1 MKRDNLPPK
10 RVPSVLFDIP
20 WRFVKRD
27 GSALPKRVPCL
38 LLDFLTAFDH
48 MLEPG
53 GVMRFYARSSPNH
66 ANLLVFP
73 DPNEIT
79 KLVSKACV
87 NDTKYLGSLGI
98 WRYHSIVCCIVYSW
112 WPINLILTWQVS
124 CRNWWSQLLCS
135 MPMVLLT
142 LATKAEDIKFSLSF
156 IAMLSSLPLTH
167 AGHIY
172 TLYVN
177 YARITVVIIG
187 TSLSLLSP
195 IFSII
200 VVLYIRRYMFCT

>member
-1 MKRDNLPPK
+1 M
-10 RVPSVLFDIP
+10 
-20 WRFVKRD
+20 
-27 GSALPKRVPCL
+27 
-38 LLDFLTAFDH
+38 
-48 MLEPG
+48 
-53 GVMRFYARSSPNH
+53 
-66 ANLLVFP
+66 
-73 DPNEIT
+73 
-79 KLVSKACV
+79 
-87 NDTKYLGSLGI
+87 

-156 IAMLSSLPLTH
+156 IAMLSSLPH

-177 YARITVVIIG
+177 YARITIVIIG

-200 VVLYIRRYMFCT
+200 VVLYIRRYIFRTAYIIFAVNDHHCRWHPSFLNTADTWFFHITT